1 MKNILFFLALIVT
14 FNLSAQWTSLT
25 DVNTEVVTSNS
36 DDIKAIG
43 TASGKTYIVFW
54 KVVGAPVNYE
64 LRLQVL
70 NTMGIKELGEDGILV
85 SNTLPMSTSTAIS
98 KISID
103 QNDNIYIGVTGTNT
117 GEGFAFKMDI
127 NGNHLWN
134 PNGINLGSGYVVTI
148 QALSNGEAVIAW
160 YADGQ
165 TLMQKYTANGSP
177 IWSANQQVSNG
188 LSGNKAPADLFELSN
203 NEFVLI
209 FHVITSQIYSNL
221 YAQKYDA
228 SGSPQWGAPI
238 QLSNKT
244 TTYNSSYS
252 SAKDNDVIYY
262 GYKANGSNHF
272 DSYLQRINSD
282 GTLPWGINGMDFD
295 INQTDYEMDTKIAFA
310 PGSQFVWSI
319 CNYTNTGQSS
329 FGVSIQKFDKSSG
342 DRQFTDNAR
351 VIYPIGSS
359 KVFAGDLQLIN
370 DQAIFLMKSGMDNGA
385 SPTTLHAC
393 LLTANGEFEWPT
405 ETKPMA
411 TFSASKGRI
420 HFTKSING
428 EVVAVFIEQKTP
440 GSSRIYAQ
448 STATDLA
455 INDSTGTD
463 VISACNSYTWIDGIT
478 YTANNTTA
486 TYLLS
491 NSNGGDSLVTLNL
504 TINTLDL
511 STSNLGSVIT
521 ANTSILGIPTS
532 YQWLNCATNFS
543 PIVGATNQSFT
554 AITNGNYAVQIT
566 QGTCTGI
573 SECTT
578 ISNVSL
584 LEENKKEVM
593 IFPNPSSD
601 IITISTNFNEAIN
614 YEIID
619 AQGRIV
625 LKGIF
630 SEAKSILN
638 LEALNPGAFFIKIE
652 RIPVPFIIIK
662 K

>member
-1 MKNILFFLALIVT
+1 MKNVLFFLALIVT

-64 LRLQVL
+64 LRLQVI
-70 NTMGIKELGEDGILV
+70 NTEGIKELGEDGILV

-160 YADGQ
+160 YANGQ
-165 TLMQKYTANGSP
+165 TLMQKYTASGSP

-188 LSGNKAPADLFELSN
+188 LSGNKAPGDLFELSN
-203 NEFVLI
+203 NEFILI

-228 SGSPQWGAPI
+228 SGSPQWVAPI

-295 INQTDYEMDTKIAFA
+295 VNQTDYEMDTKIAFA

-329 FGVSIQKFDKSSG
+329 YGVSIQKFDKSSG

-448 STATDLA
+448 STAIDLA

-584 LEENKKEVM
+584 LEENIKEVM

-601 IITISTNFNEAIN
+601 IITISTNFNEATN
-614 YEIID
+614 YELID

-638 LEALNPGAFFIKIE
+638 LEALNPGAFLLKLENGYYPLILLKN
-652 RIPVPFIIIK
+652 
-662 K
+662 

>member
-64 LRLQVL
+64 LRLQVI

-188 LSGNKAPADLFELSN
+188 LSGNKAPGDLFELSN

-228 SGSPQWGAPI
+228 SGSPQWVAPI

-295 INQTDYEMDTKIAFA
+295 VNQTDYEMDTKIAFA

-329 FGVSIQKFDKSSG
+329 YGVSIQKFDKSSG

-405 ETKPMA
+405 ETKPVA

-428 EVVAVFIEQKTP
+428 IVVAIFIEQKIP

-521 ANTSILGIPTS
+521 ANTSILGIPTN
-532 YQWLNCATNFS
+532 YQWLNCASNFS

-566 QGTCTGI
+566 QGSCTGI

-601 IITISTNFNEAIN
+601 IITISTNLKEATN
-614 YEIID
+614 YELID

-625 LKGIF
+625 MQGIF
-630 SEAKSILN
+630 NEAKSILN
-638 LEALNPGAFFIKIE
+638 LETLNPGTFFIKIE

>member
-14 FNLSAQWTSLT
+14 FNLSAQWTLLT

-64 LRLQVL
+64 LRLQVI
-70 NTMGIKELGEDGILV
+70 NTEGIKELGEDGILV

-160 YADGQ
+160 YANGQ

-188 LSGNKAPADLFELSN
+188 LSGNKAPGDLFELSN

-221 YAQKYDA
+221 YAQKYDD
-228 SGSPQWGAPI
+228 SGSPQWVAPI

-252 SAKDNDVIYY
+252 SAQDNDVIYY

-329 FGVSIQKFDKSSG
+329 YGVSIQKFDKSSG

-428 EVVAVFIEQKTP
+428 IVVAIFIEQKIP

-463 VISACNSYTWIDGIT
+463 VINACNSYTWIDGIT

-511 STSNLGSVIT
+511 STSNLGSEIT

-532 YQWLNCATNFS
+532 FQWLNCGSNFS

-554 AITNGNYAVQIT
+554 AITNGNYAVQIS
-566 QGTCTGI
+566 QGSCTGI

-578 ISNVSL
+578 ISNVSIF
-584 LEENKKEVM
+584 EENIKRGTV
-593 IFPNPSSD
+593 FPNPSSD
-601 IITISTNFNEAIN
+601 IITISTNFNEATN
-614 YEIID
+614 YELID

-625 LKGIF
+625 MQGIF
-630 SEAKSILN
+630 NEAKAILN
-638 LEALNPGAFFIKIE
+638 LEALNPGTFFIKIE

>member
-1 MKNILFFLALIVT
+1 MKNVLFFLVLIVT
-14 FNLSAQWTSLT
+14 FNISAQWTSLT

-148 QALSNGEAVIAW
+148 QALSNGEALIAW
-160 YADGQ
+160 YANGQ

-221 YAQKYDA
+221 YAQRYDA
-228 SGSPQWGAPI
+228 SGNPQWSTPI

-244 TTYNSSYS
+244 TTYISSYS

-310 PGSQFVWSI
+310 TGSQFVWSI

-329 FGVSIQKFDKSSG
+329 FGVSIQKFDKSTG

-393 LLTANGEFEWPT
+393 L
-405 ETKPMA
+405 
-411 TFSASKGRI
+411 
-420 HFTKSING
+420 
-428 EVVAVFIEQKTP
+428 
-440 GSSRIYAQ
+440 
-448 STATDLA
+448 
-455 INDSTGTD
+455 
-463 VISACNSYTWIDGIT
+463 
-478 YTANNTTA
+478 
-486 TYLLS
+486 
-491 NSNGGDSLVTLNL
+491 
-504 TINTLDL
+504 
-511 STSNLGSVIT
+511 
-521 ANTSILGIPTS
+521 
-532 YQWLNCATNFS
+532 
-543 PIVGATNQSFT
+543 
-554 AITNGNYAVQIT
+554 
-566 QGTCTGI
+566 
-573 SECTT
+573 
-578 ISNVSL
+578 
-584 LEENKKEVM
+584 
-593 IFPNPSSD
+593 
-601 IITISTNFNEAIN
+601 
-614 YEIID
+614 
-619 AQGRIV
+619 
-625 LKGIF
+625 
-630 SEAKSILN
+630 
-638 LEALNPGAFFIKIE
+638 
-652 RIPVPFIIIK
+652 
-662 K
+662 

>member
-1 MKNILFFLALIVT
+1 MKNVLFFLALIVT

-64 LRLQVL
+64 LRLQVI
-70 NTMGIKELGEDGILV
+70 NTEGIKELGEDGILV

-160 YADGQ
+160 YANGQ
-165 TLMQKYTANGSP
+165 TLMQKYTASGSP

-188 LSGNKAPADLFELSN
+188 LSGNKAPGDLFELSN
-203 NEFVLI
+203 NEFILI

-228 SGSPQWGAPI
+228 SGSPQWVAPI

-282 GTLPWGINGMDFD
+282 GTLPWGINGKDFD
-295 INQTDYEMDTKIAFA
+295 VNQTDYEMDTKIAFA

-329 FGVSIQKFDKSSG
+329 YGVSIQKFDKSSG
-342 DRQFTDNAR
+342 DRQLTENAR

-405 ETKPMA
+405 ETKPLA

-428 EVVAVFIEQKTP
+428 KVVAVFIEQKTP

-566 QGTCTGI
+566 QGSCTGI

-584 LEENKKEVM
+584 LEENKKEVL
-593 IFPNPSSD
+593 IFPNPSND

-638 LEALNPGAFFIKIE
+638 IEALNPGAFLLKLENGYYPLILLKN
-652 RIPVPFIIIK
+652 
-662 K
+662 

>member
-1 MKNILFFLALIVT
+1 MNNILFFLALIVT

-64 LRLQVL
+64 LRLQVI
-70 NTMGIKELGEDGILV
+70 NTEGIKELGEDGILV

-160 YADGQ
+160 YANGQ
-165 TLMQKYTANGSP
+165 TLMQKYTASGSP

-188 LSGNKAPADLFELSN
+188 LSGNKAPGDLFELSN
-203 NEFVLI
+203 NEFILI

-228 SGSPQWGAPI
+228 SGSPQWVAPI

-295 INQTDYEMDTKIAFA
+295 VNQTDYEMDTKIAFA

-329 FGVSIQKFDKSSG
+329 YGVSIQKFDKSSG

-428 EVVAVFIEQKTP
+428 IVVAIFIEQKIP

-511 STSNLGSVIT
+511 STSDLGSVIT

-566 QGTCTGI
+566 QGSCTGI

-584 LEENKKEVM
+584 LEENEKEVM
-593 IFPNPSSD
+593 IFPNPSND

-638 LEALNPGAFFIKIE
+638 IEALNPGAFLLKLENGYYPLILLKN
-652 RIPVPFIIIK
+652 
-662 K
+662 

>member
-1 MKNILFFLALIVT
+1 MKNILFFLAVIVT

-43 TASGKTYIVFW
+43 TASGKTFIVFW

-64 LRLQVL
+64 LRLQVI
-70 NTMGIKELGEDGILV
+70 NTEGIKELGEDGILV

-160 YADGQ
+160 YANGQ

-188 LSGNKAPADLFELSN
+188 LSGNKAPGDLFELSN

-228 SGSPQWGAPI
+228 SGSPQWVAPI

-295 INQTDYEMDTKIAFA
+295 VNQTDYEMDTKIAFA

-329 FGVSIQKFDKSSG
+329 YGVSIQKFDKSSG

-393 LLTANGEFEWPT
+393 LLTENGEFEWPT

-428 EVVAVFIEQKTP
+428 IVVAIFIEQKIP

-478 YTANNTTA
+478 YTSNNTTA

-566 QGTCTGI
+566 QGSCTGI

-584 LEENKKEVM
+584 LEENEKEVM
-593 IFPNPSSD
+593 IFPNPSND

-625 LKGIF
+625 MQGIF
-630 SEAKSILN
+630 NEAKSILN
-638 LEALNPGAFFIKIE
+638 LETLNPGAFFLKIE
-652 RIPVPFIIIK
+652 RVPVPFIIVK

>member
-64 LRLQVL
+64 LRLQVI
-70 NTMGIKELGEDGILV
+70 NTEGIKELGEDGILV

-160 YADGQ
+160 YANGQ
-165 TLMQKYTANGSP
+165 TLMQKYTASGSP

-188 LSGNKAPADLFELSN
+188 LSGNKAPGDLFELSN

-228 SGSPQWGAPI
+228 SGSPQWVAPI

-295 INQTDYEMDTKIAFA
+295 VNQTDYEMDTKIAFA

-329 FGVSIQKFDKSSG
+329 YGVSIQKFDKFSG

-428 EVVAVFIEQKTP
+428 IVVAIFIEQKIP

-511 STSNLGSVIT
+511 STSDLGSVIT

-566 QGTCTGI
+566 QGSCTGI

-584 LEENKKEVM
+584 LEENEKEVM
-593 IFPNPSSD
+593 IFPNPSND

-638 LEALNPGAFFIKIE
+638 IEALNAGTFFIKVE
-652 RIPVPFIIIK
+652 RVPFPFIIIK

>member
-1 MKNILFFLALIVT
+1 MKNILFFLAVIVT

-160 YADGQ
+160 YANGQ
-165 TLMQKYTANGSP
+165 TLMQKYTASGSP
-177 IWSANQQVSNG
+177 IWSVNQQVSNG

-282 GTLPWGINGMDFD
+282 GTLPWGINGKDFD
-295 INQTDYEMDTKIAFA
+295 VNQTDYEMDTKIAFA

-329 FGVSIQKFDKSSG
+329 FGVSIQKFDKSTG

-448 STATDLA
+448 ST
-455 INDSTGTD
+455 
-463 VISACNSYTWIDGIT
+463 
-478 YTANNTTA
+478 
-486 TYLLS
+486 
-491 NSNGGDSLVTLNL
+491 
-504 TINTLDL
+504 
-511 STSNLGSVIT
+511 
-521 ANTSILGIPTS
+521 
-532 YQWLNCATNFS
+532 
-543 PIVGATNQSFT
+543 
-554 AITNGNYAVQIT
+554 
-566 QGTCTGI
+566 
-573 SECTT
+573 
-578 ISNVSL
+578 SNVSL
-584 LEENKKEVM
+584 LEENKKEVL

-601 IITISTNFNEAIN
+601 IITISTNFNEATN
-614 YEIID
+614 YELTD

-630 SEAKSILN
+630 SAAKSILN
-638 LEALNPGAFFIKIE
+638 LEALNPGTFFIKIE
-652 RIPVPFIIIK
+652 RIPVPFIIVK

>member
-1 MKNILFFLALIVT
+1 MKNILFFLAVIVT

-43 TASGKTYIVFW
+43 TESGKTYIVFW

-64 LRLQVL
+64 LRLQVI
-70 NTMGIKELGEDGILV
+70 NTEGIKELGEDGILV

-160 YADGQ
+160 YANGQ
-165 TLMQKYTANGSP
+165 TLMQKYTASGSP

-188 LSGNKAPADLFELSN
+188 LSGNKAPGDLFELSN

-228 SGSPQWGAPI
+228 SGSPQWVAPI

-295 INQTDYEMDTKIAFA
+295 VNQTDYEMDTKIAFA

-329 FGVSIQKFDKSSG
+329 YGVSIQKFDKFSG

-428 EVVAVFIEQKTP
+428 IVVAIFIEQKIL

-478 YTANNTTA
+478 YTANNTSA

-511 STSNLGSVIT
+511 STSDLGSVIT

-566 QGTCTGI
+566 QGSCTGI

-584 LEENKKEVM
+584 FEENIKRGTV
-593 IFPNPSSD
+593 FPNPSSD
-601 IITISTNFNEAIN
+601 FITISTNLKEATN
-614 YEIID
+614 YELID

-625 LKGIF
+625 MQGIF

-638 LEALNPGAFFIKIE
+638 IEALNAGTFFIKVE
-652 RIPVPFIIIK
+652 RVPFPFIIIK

>member
-1 MKNILFFLALIVT
+1 MKNVLFFLALIVT

-64 LRLQVL
+64 LRLQVI
-70 NTMGIKELGEDGILV
+70 NTEGIKELGEDGILV

-160 YADGQ
+160 YANGQ
-165 TLMQKYTANGSP
+165 TLMQKYTASGSP

-188 LSGNKAPADLFELSN
+188 LSGNKAPGDLFELSN
-203 NEFVLI
+203 NEFILI

-228 SGSPQWGAPI
+228 SGSPQWVAPI

-295 INQTDYEMDTKIAFA
+295 VNQTDYEMDTKIAFA

-329 FGVSIQKFDKSSG
+329 YGVSIQKFDKSSG

-428 EVVAVFIEQKTP
+428 IVVAIFIEQKIP

-511 STSNLGSVIT
+511 STSDLGSVIT

-566 QGTCTGI
+566 QGSCTGI

-584 LEENKKEVM
+584 LEENEKEVM
-593 IFPNPSSD
+593 IFPNPSND

-638 LEALNPGAFFIKIE
+638 IEALNPGAFLLKLENGYYPLILLKN
-652 RIPVPFIIIK
+652 
-662 K
+662 

>member
-1 MKNILFFLALIVT
+1 MKNILFFLAVIVT

-70 NTMGIKELGEDGILV
+70 NTEGIKELGEDGILV

-160 YADGQ
+160 YANGQ
-165 TLMQKYTANGSP
+165 TLMQKYTASGSP
-177 IWSANQQVSNG
+177 IWSVNQQVSNG

-228 SGSPQWGAPI
+228 NGSPQWGAPI

-252 SAKDNDVIYY
+252 SAKDNDIIYY

-282 GTLPWGINGMDFD
+282 GTLPWGINGKDFD

-405 ETKPMA
+405 ETKPLA
-411 TFSASKGRI
+411 TFIASKGRI

-428 EVVAVFIEQKTP
+428 KVVAVFIEQKTP

-478 YTANNTTA
+478 YTANNSTA

-573 SECTT
+573 SECTA

-584 LEENKKEVM
+584 FEENKKEVL

-601 IITISTNFNEAIN
+601 IITISTNFIEATN
-614 YEIID
+614 YELID

-638 LEALNPGAFFIKIE
+638 LEALNPGAFFLKID
-652 RIPVPFIIIK
+652 RIPVPFIIVK

>member
-70 NTMGIKELGEDGILV
+70 NTEGIKELGEDGILV

-117 GEGFAFKMDI
+117 GEGYAFKMDI

-160 YADGQ
+160 YANGQ
-165 TLMQKYTANGSP
+165 TLMQKYTASGSP

-228 SGSPQWGAPI
+228 SGSPQWVAPI

-295 INQTDYEMDTKIAFA
+295 VNQTDYEMDTKIAFA

-329 FGVSIQKFDKSSG
+329 YGVSIQKFDKFSG

-428 EVVAVFIEQKTP
+428 IVVAIFIEQKIP

-478 YTANNTTA
+478 YTSNNTTA

-566 QGTCTGI
+566 QGSCTGI

-584 LEENKKEVM
+584 LEENEKEVM
-593 IFPNPSSD
+593 IFPNPSND

-614 YEIID
+614 YELID

-638 LEALNPGAFFIKIE
+638 IEALNAGTFFIKVE
-652 RIPVPFIIIK
+652 RVPFPFIIIK

>member
-1 MKNILFFLALIVT
+1 MKNVLFFLALIVT

-64 LRLQVL
+64 LRLQVI
-70 NTMGIKELGEDGILV
+70 NTEGIKELGEDGILV

-160 YADGQ
+160 YANGQ
-165 TLMQKYTANGSP
+165 TLMQKYTASGSP

-188 LSGNKAPADLFELSN
+188 LSGNKAPGDLFELSN

-228 SGSPQWGAPI
+228 SGSPQWVAPI

-295 INQTDYEMDTKIAFA
+295 VNQTDYEMDTKIAFA

-329 FGVSIQKFDKSSG
+329 YGVSIQKFDKSSG

-448 STATDLA
+448 STAIDLA

-478 YTANNTTA
+478 YTSNNTTA

-491 NSNGGDSLVTLNL
+491 NSNGGDYLVTLNL

-584 LEENKKEVM
+584 LEENIKEVM

-601 IITISTNFNEAIN
+601 IITISTNFNEATN
-614 YEIID
+614 YELID

-638 LEALNPGAFFIKIE
+638 LEALNPGAFLLKLENGYYPLILLKN
-652 RIPVPFIIIK
+652 
-662 K
+662 

>member
-1 MKNILFFLALIVT
+1 MKNILFFLAVIVT

-160 YADGQ
+160 YANGQ
-165 TLMQKYTANGSP
+165 TLMQKYTASGSP
-177 IWSANQQVSNG
+177 IWSVNQQVSNG

-228 SGSPQWGAPI
+228 SGSPQWGAPV

-262 GYKANGSNHF
+262 GYKANGSIHF

-282 GTLPWGINGMDFD
+282 GTLPWGINGKDFD
-295 INQTDYEMDTKIAFA
+295 VNQTDYEMDTKIAFA

-405 ETKPMA
+405 ETKPLA

-478 YTANNTTA
+478 YTANNSTA

-554 AITNGNYAVQIT
+554 AITNGNYAVQIS
-566 QGTCTGI
+566 QGSCSGI

-584 LEENKKEVM
+584 LEESKKEVI

-601 IITISTNFNEAIN
+601 IITISTNFNEATN
-614 YEIID
+614 YELID

-638 LEALNPGAFFIKIE
+638 LEALNPGAFFLKID

>member
-70 NTMGIKELGEDGILV
+70 NTEGIKELGEDGILV

-117 GEGFAFKMDI
+117 GEGFAFKMEI

-148 QALSNGEAVIAW
+148 QALSNGEALIAW
-160 YADGQ
+160 YANGQ
-165 TLMQKYTANGSP
+165 TLMQKYTASGSP

-228 SGSPQWGAPI
+228 SGSPQWGAPV

-252 SAKDNDVIYY
+252 SAKDNDIIYY

-282 GTLPWGINGMDFD
+282 GTLPWGINGKDFD
-295 INQTDYEMDTKIAFA
+295 VNQTDYEMDTKIAFA

-428 EVVAVFIEQKTP
+428 IVVAIFIEQKIP

-478 YTANNTTA
+478 YTSNNTTA

-554 AITNGNYAVQIT
+554 AITNGNYAVQIS
-566 QGTCTGI
+566 QGSCTGI

-578 ISNVSL
+578 ISNVSIF
-584 LEENKKEVM
+584 EENIKRGTV
-593 IFPNPSSD
+593 FPNPSSD
-601 IITISTNFNEAIN
+601 FITISTNLKEATN
-614 YEIID
+614 YELID

-625 LKGIF
+625 MQGIF

-638 LEALNPGAFFIKIE
+638 IEALNAGTFFIKVE
-652 RIPVPFIIIK
+652 RIPVPFIIVK

>member
-1 MKNILFFLALIVT
+1 MKNVLFFLALIVT

-64 LRLQVL
+64 LRLQVI
-70 NTMGIKELGEDGILV
+70 NTEGIKELGEDGILV

-160 YADGQ
+160 YANGQ

-177 IWSANQQVSNG
+177 IWSVNQQVSNG
-188 LSGNKAPADLFELSN
+188 LSGNKAPGDLFELSN

-329 FGVSIQKFDKSSG
+329 YGVSIQKFDKSSG

-428 EVVAVFIEQKTP
+428 IVVAIFIEQKIP

-463 VISACNSYTWIDGIT
+463 VINACNSYTWIDGIT

-554 AITNGNYAVQIT
+554 AITNGNYAVQIS
-566 QGTCTGI
+566 QGSCTGI

-601 IITISTNFNEAIN
+601 IITISTNFNEATN
-614 YEIID
+614 YELID

-625 LKGIF
+625 MQGIF
-630 SEAKSILN
+630 NEAKAILN
-638 LEALNPGAFFIKIE
+638 LEALNPGTFFIKIE

>member
-1 MKNILFFLALIVT
+1 MKNILFFIALILT
-14 FNLSAQWTSLT
+14 FNISAQWTSLT

-85 SNTLPMSTSTAIS
+85 SSTLPMSTSTAIS

-134 PNGINLGSGYVVTI
+134 PDGINLGSGYVVTI
-148 QALSNGEAVIAW
+148 QALSNGEALIAW
-160 YADGQ
+160 YANGQ
-165 TLMQKYTANGSP
+165 TLMQKFTASGSP

-209 FHVITSQIYSNL
+209 FHVITFQIYSNL

-228 SGSPQWGAPI
+228 SGSPQWTAPI
-238 QLSNKT
+238 QLSNKA
-244 TTYNSSYS
+244 TTYNTSYS

-282 GTLPWGINGMDFD
+282 GTLPWGINGKDFD
-295 INQTDYEMDTKIAFA
+295 VNQTDYEMDTKIAFA

-370 DQAIFLMKSGMDNGA
+370 DQAIFLMKSGMDNGF

-393 LLTANGEFEWPT
+393 LLTANGEFEWAT

-411 TFSASKGRI
+411 TYAASKGRI

-428 EVVAVFIEQKTP
+428 KVVAVFTEQKTP

-448 STATDLA
+448 STDADIA

-478 YTANNTTA
+478 YTSNNTTA

-511 STSNLGSVIT
+511 STTTSGSVIT

-566 QGTCTGI
+566 QGSCIGI
-573 SECTT
+573 SECTV
-578 ISNVSL
+578 ISNLSL
-584 LEENKKEVM
+584 LEEYIKKVTV
-593 IFPNPSSD
+593 FPNPSSNF
-601 IITISTNFNEAIN
+601 ITISANFNEATN
-614 YEIID
+614 YELID

-625 LKGIF
+625 LQGIL
-630 SEAKSILN
+630 SDVKSILN
-638 LEALNPGAFFIKIE
+638 LEALNPGPFFLKIE

>member
-43 TASGKTYIVFW
+43 TESGKTYIVFW

-70 NTMGIKELGEDGILV
+70 NTEGIKELGEDGILI

-160 YADGQ
+160 YANGQ
-165 TLMQKYTANGSP
+165 TLMQKYTASGSP
-177 IWSANQQVSNG
+177 IWSVNQQVSNG

-203 NEFVLI
+203 NEFILI

-282 GTLPWGINGMDFD
+282 GTLPWGINGKDFD
-295 INQTDYEMDTKIAFA
+295 VNQTDYEMDTKIAFA

-411 TFSASKGRI
+411 TYGASKGRI

-428 EVVAVFIEQKTP
+428 KVVAVFIEQKTP

-478 YTANNTTA
+478 YTANNSTA

-573 SECTT
+573 SECTA

-584 LEENKKEVM
+584 FEENKKEVL

-601 IITISTNFNEAIN
+601 IITISTNFNEATN
-614 YEIID
+614 YELLD

-638 LEALNPGAFFIKIE
+638 LEALNPGAFFLKID
-652 RIPVPFIIIK
+652 RIPVPFIIVK

>member
-1 MKNILFFLALIVT
+1 MKNVLFFLALIVT
-14 FNLSAQWTSLT
+14 FNISAQWTSLT

-103 QNDNIYIGVTGTNT
+103 QNDNIFIGVTGTNT

-127 NGNHLWN
+127 NGNHLWD
-134 PNGINLGSGYVVTI
+134 PNGINLGSGYIVTI
-148 QALSNGEAVIAW
+148 QPLSNGEAIIAW
-160 YADGQ
+160 YSNGQ
-165 TLMQKYTANGSP
+165 TLMQKYTASGSP

-209 FHVITSQIYSNL
+209 FHVITSQIYSYL

-228 SGSPQWGAPI
+228 SGNPQWSAPI

-244 TTYNSSYS
+244 TTYISSYS

-282 GTLPWGINGMDFD
+282 GTLPWGINGKDFD
-295 INQTDYEMDTKIAFA
+295 VNQTDYEMDTKIAFA

-342 DRQFTDNAR
+342 DRQFTENAR

-370 DQAIFLMKSGMDNGA
+370 DQAVFLMKSGMDNGG

-393 LLTANGEFEWPT
+393 LLTANGEFEWAT

-411 TFSASKGRI
+411 TYAASKGRI

-428 EVVAVFIEQKTP
+428 KVVAVFIEQKTP

-448 STATDLA
+448 STDTDIA

-478 YTANNTTA
+478 YTSNNTTA

-504 TINTLDL
+504 TISTLDL
-511 STSNLGSVIT
+511 STTSSGSVIS
-521 ANTSILGIPTS
+521 ANTSALGIPTS

-566 QGTCTGI
+566 QGSCIGI

-584 LEENKKEVM
+584 FEENKKEVL
-593 IFPNPSSD
+593 IFPNPSSNF
-601 IITISTNFNEAIN
+601 ITISTNFNEATN
-614 YEIID
+614 YELID

-625 LKGIF
+625 LQGVF

-638 LEALNPGAFFIKIE
+638 LEALSQGTFFLKVE
-652 RIPVPFIIIK
+652 SIPVPFIIMK

>member
-64 LRLQVL
+64 LRLQVI
-70 NTMGIKELGEDGILV
+70 NTEGIKELGEDGILV

-160 YADGQ
+160 YANGQ
-165 TLMQKYTANGSP
+165 TLMQKYTASGSP

-188 LSGNKAPADLFELSN
+188 LSGNKAPGDLFELSN

-228 SGSPQWGAPI
+228 SGSPQWVAPI

-295 INQTDYEMDTKIAFA
+295 VNQTDYEMDTKIAFA

-329 FGVSIQKFDKSSG
+329 YGVSIQKFDKFSG

-428 EVVAVFIEQKTP
+428 IVVAIFIEQKIP

-478 YTANNTTA
+478 YTSNNTTA

-566 QGTCTGI
+566 QGSCTGI

-584 LEENKKEVM
+584 LEENEKEVM
-593 IFPNPSSD
+593 IFPNPSND

-638 LEALNPGAFFIKIE
+638 IEALNAGTFFIKVE
-652 RIPVPFIIIK
+652 RVPFPFIIIK

>member
-1 MKNILFFLALIVT
+1 MKNILFFLAVIVT

-64 LRLQVL
+64 LRLQVI
-70 NTMGIKELGEDGILV
+70 NTEGIKELGEDGILV

-160 YADGQ
+160 YANGQ
-165 TLMQKYTANGSP
+165 TLMQKYTASGSP

-188 LSGNKAPADLFELSN
+188 LSGNKAPGDLFELSN

-228 SGSPQWGAPI
+228 SGSPQWVAPI

-295 INQTDYEMDTKIAFA
+295 VNQTDYEMDTKIAFA

-329 FGVSIQKFDKSSG
+329 YGVSIQKFDKFSG

-428 EVVAVFIEQKTP
+428 IVVAIFIEQKIP

-511 STSNLGSVIT
+511 STSDLGSVIT

-566 QGTCTGI
+566 QGSCTGI

-584 LEENKKEVM
+584 LEENEKEVM
-593 IFPNPSSD
+593 IFPNPSND

-625 LKGIF
+625 MQGIF

-638 LEALNPGAFFIKIE
+638 IEALNAGTFFIKVE
-652 RIPVPFIIIK
+652 RVPFPFIIIK

>member
-1 MKNILFFLALIVT
+1 MNNILFFLALIVT

-64 LRLQVL
+64 LRLQVI
-70 NTMGIKELGEDGILV
+70 NTEGIKELGEDGILV

-160 YADGQ
+160 YANGQ
-165 TLMQKYTANGSP
+165 TLMQKYTASGSP

-188 LSGNKAPADLFELSN
+188 LSGNKAPGDLFELSN
-203 NEFVLI
+203 NEFILI

-228 SGSPQWGAPI
+228 SGSPQWVAPI

-282 GTLPWGINGMDFD
+282 GTLPWGINGKDFD
-295 INQTDYEMDTKIAFA
+295 VNQTDYEMDTKIAFA

-329 FGVSIQKFDKSSG
+329 YGVSIQKFDKSSG
-342 DRQFTDNAR
+342 DRQLTENAR

-448 STATDLA
+448 STAIDLA

-478 YTANNTTA
+478 YTSNNTSA

-521 ANTSILGIPTS
+521 ANTSILGIPPS
-532 YQWLNCATNFS
+532 YQWLNCASNFS

-566 QGTCTGI
+566 QGSCTGI

-584 LEENKKEVM
+584 LEENKKEVL

-601 IITISTNFNEAIN
+601 IITISTHFNEATN
-614 YEIID
+614 YELID

-625 LKGIF
+625 LQGIF
-630 SEAKSILN
+630 SETKSILN
-638 LEALNPGAFFIKIE
+638 LEALNPGTFFLKID
-652 RIPVPFIIIK
+652 RIPVPFIIVK

>member
-1 MKNILFFLALIVT
+1 MKNVLFFLALIVT

-64 LRLQVL
+64 LRLQVI
-70 NTMGIKELGEDGILV
+70 NTEGIKELGEDGILV

-160 YADGQ
+160 YANGQ
-165 TLMQKYTANGSP
+165 TLMQKYTASGSP

-188 LSGNKAPADLFELSN
+188 LSGNKAPGDLFELSN

-221 YAQKYDA
+221 YAQKYDD
-228 SGSPQWGAPI
+228 SGSPQWVEPI

-252 SAKDNDVIYY
+252 SAQDNDVIYY

-329 FGVSIQKFDKSSG
+329 YGVSIQKFDKSSG

-448 STATDLA
+448 STAIDLA

-511 STSNLGSVIT
+511 STSVLGSVIT

-566 QGTCTGI
+566 QGSCTGI

-584 LEENKKEVM
+584 LEENEKEVM
-593 IFPNPSSD
+593 IFPNPSND

-638 LEALNPGAFFIKIE
+638 IEALNAGTFFIKVE
-652 RIPVPFIIIK
+652 RVPFPFIIIK

>member
-1 MKNILFFLALIVT
+1 MKNILFFLAVIVT

-70 NTMGIKELGEDGILV
+70 NTEGIKELGEDGILV

-160 YADGQ
+160 YANGQ
-165 TLMQKYTANGSP
+165 TLMQKYTASGSP
-177 IWSANQQVSNG
+177 IWSVNQQVSNG

-282 GTLPWGINGMDFD
+282 GTLPWGINGKDFD
-295 INQTDYEMDTKIAFA
+295 VNQTDYEMDTKIAFA

-478 YTANNTTA
+478 YTANNSTA

-584 LEENKKEVM
+584 LEESKKEVI

-601 IITISTNFNEAIN
+601 IITISTNFNEATN
-614 YEIID
+614 YELID
-619 AQGRIV
+619 EQGRIV

>member
-1 MKNILFFLALIVT
+1 MKNVLFFLALIVT

-64 LRLQVL
+64 LRLQVI
-70 NTMGIKELGEDGILV
+70 NTEGIKELGEDGILV

-160 YADGQ
+160 YANGQ
-165 TLMQKYTANGSP
+165 TLMQKYTASGSP

-188 LSGNKAPADLFELSN
+188 LSGNKAPGDLFELSN

-329 FGVSIQKFDKSSG
+329 YGVSIQKFDKSSG

-428 EVVAVFIEQKTP
+428 IVVAIFIEQKIP

-463 VISACNSYTWIDGIT
+463 VINACNSYTWIDGIT

-554 AITNGNYAVQIT
+554 AITNGNYAVQIS
-566 QGTCTGI
+566 QGSCTGI

-578 ISNVSL
+578 ISNVSIF
-584 LEENKKEVM
+584 EENIKRGTV
-593 IFPNPSSD
+593 FPNPSSD
-601 IITISTNFNEAIN
+601 IITISTNFNEATN
-614 YEIID
+614 YELID

-625 LKGIF
+625 MQGIF
-630 SEAKSILN
+630 NEAKAILN
-638 LEALNPGAFFIKIE
+638 LEALNPGTFFIKIE

>member
-1 MKNILFFLALIVT
+1 MKNVLFFLALIVT

-25 DVNTEVVTSNS
+25 DENTEVVTSNS

-43 TASGKTYIVFW
+43 TVSGKTYIVFW

-64 LRLQVL
+64 LRLQVI
-70 NTMGIKELGEDGILV
+70 NTEGIKELGEDGILV

-160 YADGQ
+160 YANGQ
-165 TLMQKYTANGSP
+165 TLMQKYTASGSP

-188 LSGNKAPADLFELSN
+188 LSGNKAPGDLFELSN

-228 SGSPQWGAPI
+228 SGSPQWVAPI

-252 SAKDNDVIYY
+252 SAQDNDVIYY

-329 FGVSIQKFDKSSG
+329 YGVSIQKFDKSSG

-428 EVVAVFIEQKTP
+428 IVVAIFIEQKIP

-478 YTANNTTA
+478 YTSNNTTA

-554 AITNGNYAVQIT
+554 AITNGNYAVQIS
-566 QGTCTGI
+566 QGSCTGI

-578 ISNVSL
+578 ISNVSIF
-584 LEENKKEVM
+584 EENIKRGTV
-593 IFPNPSSD
+593 FPNPSSD
-601 IITISTNFNEAIN
+601 IITISTNFNEATN

-630 SEAKSILN
+630 SEAKAILN
-638 LEALNPGAFFIKIE
+638 IEALNAGTFFIKVE
-652 RIPVPFIIIK
+652 RVPFPFIIIK